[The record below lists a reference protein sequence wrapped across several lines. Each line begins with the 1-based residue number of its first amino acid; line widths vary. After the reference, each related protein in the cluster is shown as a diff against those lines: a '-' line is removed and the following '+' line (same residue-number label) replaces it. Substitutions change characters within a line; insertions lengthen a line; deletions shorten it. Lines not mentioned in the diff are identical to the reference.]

1 MRRRTK
7 RIPQQDYNSSAAP
20 PWGMAPRATGD
31 EIYERRDPHGRASL
45 EANVIIPLATGLLF
59 AVPAFLGLLLAK
71 VDLRYAAAGAL
82 VTFTVAAALMLA
94 KMLDL
99 MAKVETWTRLDLD
112 GDGIIGPPP
121 TTVRVEVKEQQP
133 AGWRMVYADLPI
145 DDPTMRQVADAI
157 LVKKQPYSRRALSD
171 ILTQTQYE
179 ALSDAMI
186 KAGLLI
192 ELPGQRRELTGA
204 GRSLMR
210 QIV

>member
-20 PWGMAPRATGD
+20 PWGMAPRASGD

-71 VDLRYAAAGAL
+71 ADLRAAAAGGL
-82 VTFTVAAALMLA
+82 VVFTVATALMLL
-94 KMLDL
+94 KMVDL
-99 MAKVETWTRLDLD
+99 MAKVETWTRIDLD

-133 AGWRMVYADLPI
+133 AGWRMVYANLPI
-145 DDPTMRQVADAI
+145 DDDTMSQVARAI
-157 LVKKQPYSRRALSD
+157 LTKRLPYSRRALSD

-210 QIV
+210 QIG